1 MIASF
6 FRHLEQTGTEYL
18 LISGQATILYGAA
31 TFSEDIDLWI
41 PPSQPNLS
49 SFVEALRASG
59 ARFYKLTPPFTVE
72 HLERGHGFHFVLPD
86 APSEAYLDVM
96 GRPPRVGSF
105 DAALNSARYFDTDFG
120 PVRTV
125 GIHELVELK
134 KTQRPEDYPVI
145 ARLAAGHLATTAKP
159 TALELG
165 WAVENCLGLTEL
177 RRLLLEHADSIAAL
191 TPPVAEPLSGAAR
204 EVAETGE
211 LSSDAEDALDAW
223 LERRISE
230 YRRADRR
237 YWVAIIDEL
246 RQLRRAGSLTPEGA
260 LV

>member
-6 FRHLEQTGTEYL
+6 FQRLEQTATEYL

-41 PPSQPNLS
+41 APSEVNLS
-49 SFVEALRASG
+49 RFTEALRASG
-59 ARFYKLTPPFTVE
+59 ARFYKLTPPLTVE
-72 HLERGHGFHFVLPD
+72 NLARGYGFHFVVPD
-86 APSEAYLDVM
+86 APTDAFLDVM

-105 DAALNSARYFDTDFG
+105 GSALESARYFDTDFG
-120 PVRTV
+120 RVRTV
-125 GIHELVELK
+125 GIRELVELK

-145 ARLAAGHLATTAKP
+145 ARLVIGSLAATTEPA
-159 TALELG
+159 ASELG

-177 RRLLLEHADSIAAL
+177 RRLLLEHARSITAL
-191 TPPVAEPLSGAAR
+191 LPRADEPLASAAR
-204 EVAETGE
+204 EVIETGE
-211 LSSDAEDALDAW
+211 LSPGSEDALDAW

-237 YWVAIIDEL
+237 YWVTIIDEL
-246 RQLRRAGSLTPEGA
+246 RQLRRAGSLMPEGA
-260 LV
+260 PV

>member
-6 FRHLEQTGTEYL
+6 FQHLEQTGTEYL

-41 PPSQPNLS
+41 PPSEANLVR
-49 SFVEALRASG
+49 FIEALRAVGS
-59 ARFYKLTPPFTVE
+59 RFYKLTPPFTVE
-72 HLERGHGFHFVLPD
+72 YMERGHGFHFVLPD

-96 GRPPRVGSF
+96 GKPPRAGSF
-105 DAALNSARYFDTDFG
+105 AAALNGARYFDTDFG
-120 PVRTV
+120 RVRTV

-145 ARLAAGHLATTAKP
+145 ARLAAGYLAGNPRPSAP
-159 TALELG
+159 ELG
-165 WAVENCLGLTEL
+165 WALENCLGLTEL
-177 RRLLLEHADSIAAL
+177 CRLLREHAESIAAL
-191 TPPVAEPLSGAAR
+191 APPAAEPLSGAVR
-204 EVAETGE
+204 EVVDTGE
-211 LSSDAEDALDAW
+211 LSPATEDTLDAW

-230 YRRADRR
+230 HRRADRR
-237 YWVAIIDEL
+237 YWVAIIEEL
-246 RQLRRAGSLTPEGA
+246 RQLRRSASLMPEGA